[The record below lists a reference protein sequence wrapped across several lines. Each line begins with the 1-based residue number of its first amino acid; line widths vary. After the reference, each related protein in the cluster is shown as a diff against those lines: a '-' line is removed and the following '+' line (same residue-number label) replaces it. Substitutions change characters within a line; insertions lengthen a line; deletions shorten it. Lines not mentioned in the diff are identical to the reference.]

1 MDISR
6 LLMDFEDIYFD
17 FHMQVVDGL

>member
-17 FHMQVVDGL
+17 FHMQVVDGF